1 MSKLFRIDVSI
12 CCNMDEIDPV
22 KTKKLVFADMKLKA
36 LPNILGDFFSLLLQD
51 IFVGRLRRSGTTI
64 QLLQLIDE
72 LATDLITPLSHCI
85 KHLAL

>member
-1 MSKLFRIDVSI
+1 MGAILREGV
-12 CCNMDEIDPV
+12 EGAGPHEY
-22 KTKKLVFADMKLKA
+22 
-36 LPNILGDFFSLLLQD
+36 ILGDFFSLLLQD